1 MNRLL
6 RGARWLMGTQWP
18 MYATLVLG
26 SNILGAVAIM
36 TFVVFF
42 LPMPEIKDFT
52 SDVPH
57 LALIGV
63 LYVSFAVLIG
73 ISVTLLLFRPVLD
86 WQRNPEAHDPNMVR
100 NLVLRIPSY
109 QAAVAG
115 LVWIIGIVL
124 AIIIATQS
132 SGSLGLVVG
141 VSTTLA
147 GLLVV
152 LLTYLQAER
161 LVRPVAAQAVARRF
175 EDSTLEPPIKYR
187 LIYTWVMTSGIPLI
201 GIVLV
206 LLGQRTGMFTDNA
219 DDIMPAVIA
228 LALTALGT
236 GFTGTVFA
244 MMSVVDPILE
254 LQDAINH
261 VRRGDD
267 NVQVDIYDG
276 SELGVLQA
284 GFNEMMRGLRERQRV
299 RDIFGRYVGTEVA
312 QRALEERPELGGED
326 RKVAVLFIDVIGS
339 TTFAVNH
346 TPEEVV
352 EELNKFFEHVVEV
365 VHRNK
370 GIINK
375 FQGDAALA
383 IFGAPLN
390 VYDANSMA
398 LQAARELRQEL
409 RGLELQ
415 AGIGVAAGHVVAGHI
430 GGADRFEYTV
440 IGDAVN
446 EAARLTEL
454 AKDTPGQVLTNSTTL
469 RGANEAEQARWTM
482 MKSIELRGRRRMTR
496 LARPIRSTLA
506 ERAEQ

>member
-100 NLVLRIPSY
+100 NLVLRIPIY

-187 LIYTWVMTSGIPLI
+187 LIYTWVMTSGIPLV
-201 GIVLV
+201 GIALVLV
-206 LLGQRTGMFTDNA
+206 GQRTGMFTDNA
-219 DDIMPAVIA
+219 NDIMPAVIA

-244 MMSVVDPILE
+244 MMSVVDPIVE
-254 LQDAINH
+254 LQDAINR
-261 VRRGDD
+261 VRRGEND
-267 NVQVDIYDG
+267 VQVDIYDG

-299 RDIFGRYVGTEVA
+299 RDIFGRYVGIEVA

-339 TTFAVNH
+339 TTFAVKH
-346 TPEEVV
+346 APEEVV

-383 IFGAPLN
+383 VFGAPLN

-454 AKDTPGQVLTNSTTL
+454 AKDTPGQVLTNSATL

>member
-1 MNRLL
+1 MNKLV
-6 RGARWLMGTQWP
+6 RGIRWLWGTQWP
-18 MYATLVLG
+18 VYAALVLG
-26 SNILGAVAIM
+26 SNIVGAIAIM

-42 LPMPEIKDFT
+42 LPMPEIDSFIDNAQNLT
-52 SDVPH
+52 LIGTCFVIF
-57 LALIGV
+57 AILIGV
-63 LYVSFAVLIG
+63 A
-73 ISVTLLLFRPVLD
+73 VTLLLFRPVLD
-86 WQRNPEAHDPNMVR
+86 WQRSPDDHDPNMVR
-100 NLVLRIPSY
+100 NLVLRIPVY
-109 QAAVAG
+109 QAGVAAAVWA
-115 LVWIIGIVL
+115 LGIVL
-124 AIIIATQS
+124 AVVVCAQE
-132 SGSLGLVVG
+132 SGRLAVVVG

-147 GLLVV
+147 GALVV

-161 LVRPVAAQAVARRF
+161 LVRPVAAEAVARRF

-187 LIYTWVMTSGIPLI
+187 LLSTWMMTSGIPLL

-206 LLGQRTGMFTDNA
+206 IMGQRQGMFTANDA
-219 DDIMPAVIA
+219 DIMPAVIA
-228 LALTALGT
+228 LALTAGGT
-236 GFTGTVFA
+236 GLMGTYFA

-254 LQDAINH
+254 LQDAINR
-261 VRRGDD
+261 VRRGDR
-267 NVQVDIYDG
+267 NVEVDIYDG

-299 RDIFGRYVGTEVA
+299 RDIFGRYVGAEVA

-383 IFGAPLN
+383 VFGAPLN
-390 VYDANSMA
+390 VYDATSLA
-398 LQAARELRQEL
+398 LQAARELRQEI

-454 AKDTPGQVLTNSTTL
+454 AKDTPGQVLTNAATL
-469 RGANEAEQARWTM
+469 RGANEAEQARWTL
-482 MKSIELRGRRRMTR
+482 MKSIELRGRHRMSQ

-506 ERAEQ
+506 ERAEL

>member
-100 NLVLRIPSY
+100 NLVLRIPIY

-124 AIIIATQS
+124 AIIIAAQS

-187 LIYTWVMTSGIPLI
+187 LIYTWVMTSGIPLV
-201 GIVLV
+201 GIALVLV
-206 LLGQRTGMFTDNA
+206 GQRTGMFTDNA
-219 DDIMPAVIA
+219 NDIMPAVIA

-244 MMSVVDPILE
+244 MMSVVDPIVE
-254 LQDAINH
+254 LQDAINR
-261 VRRGDD
+261 VRRGEND
-267 NVQVDIYDG
+267 VQVDIYDG

-299 RDIFGRYVGTEVA
+299 RDIFGRYVGIEVA

-339 TTFAVNH
+339 TTFAVKH
-346 TPEEVV
+346 APEEVV

-383 IFGAPLN
+383 VFGAPLN

-454 AKDTPGQVLTNSTTL
+454 AKDTPGQVLTNSATL

>member
-1 MNRLL
+1 MNRLM
-6 RGARWLMGTQWP
+6 RGARWLWGTQWP
-18 MYATLVLG
+18 MYAALVLG
-26 SNILGAVAIM
+26 ANIIGAIAIM

-42 LPMPEIKDFT
+42 LPMPEISDFIAHT
-52 SDVPH
+52 PH
-57 LALIGV
+57 LWTYGTLFV
-63 LYVSFAVLIG
+63 TFAVIIG
-73 ISVTLLLFRPVLD
+73 IAVTLRLFRPVLD
-86 WQRNPEAHDPNMVR
+86 WQRNPDDHDPNMVR
-100 NLVLRIPSY
+100 NLVLRIPLL
-109 QAAVAG
+109 QAGVAAGVWLLGIILAV
-115 LVWIIGIVL
+115 VL
-124 AIIIATQS
+124 AGQHSAR
-132 SGSLGLVVG
+132 LAVVVG
-141 VSTTLA
+141 VSAALA
-147 GLLVV
+147 GGLIV

-161 LVRPVAAQAVARRF
+161 LVRPVAAEAVARRF

-187 LIYTWVMTSGIPLI
+187 LLSTWLMTSGIPLI
-201 GIVLV
+201 GIILV
-206 LLGQRTGMFTDNA
+206 HLGQKMGMFTA
-219 DDIMPAVIA
+219 DTADIIPAIIA
-228 LALTALGT
+228 LSITALGT
-236 GFTGTVFA
+236 GLIGTMFA

-254 LQDAINH
+254 LQDAINR
-261 VRRGDD
+261 VRRGEND
-267 NVQVDIYDG
+267 VQVDIYDG

-383 IFGAPLN
+383 VFGAPLT

-409 RGLELQ
+409 RGLRLQ

-454 AKDTPGQVLTNSTTL
+454 AKDTPGQVLTNSATL
-469 RGANEAEQARWTM
+469 RGAHEAEQARWTL
-482 MKSIELRGRRRMTR
+482 MKSIELRGRRRMTQ
-496 LARPIRSTLA
+496 LARPIRPTLA
-506 ERAEQ
+506 ERALG

>member
-18 MYATLVLG
+18 IYAALVLG
-26 SNILGAVAIM
+26 SNIVGAIAIM
-36 TFVVFF
+36 TFVVYF
-42 LPMPEIKDFT
+42 LPMPEIEEFT
-52 SDVPH
+52 AQTDNLV
-57 LALIGV
+57 LIGAIY
-63 LYVSFAVLIG
+63 LFFAVLIG
-73 ISVTLLLFRPVLD
+73 MGVTLLLFRPVLD
-86 WQRNPEAHDPNMVR
+86 WQRAPADHDPNMVR
-100 NLVLRIPSY
+100 NLVLRIPVY
-109 QAAVAG
+109 QAVVAAI
-115 LVWIIGIVL
+115 VWGIGIL
-124 AIIIATQS
+124 IAVVMTWGTS
-132 SGSLGLVVG
+132 PRLSLVVG
-141 VSTTLA
+141 VATVLA
-147 GLLVV
+147 GLVV
-152 LLTYLQAER
+152 IILTYLQAER
-161 LVRPVAAQAVARRF
+161 LVRPVAALAVARRF

-187 LIYTWVMTSGIPLI
+187 LTSTWLMTSGVPLL
-201 GIVLV
+201 GIILV
-206 LLGQRTGMFTDNA
+206 LLGQRSGLFSDNA
-219 DDIMPAVIA
+219 TDIIPAIVA

-236 GFTGTVFA
+236 GWMGTTFA
-244 MMSVVDPILE
+244 VMSVVDPILE
-254 LQDAINH
+254 LQDAINR
-261 VRRGDD
+261 VRHGEHDAE
-267 NVQVDIYDG
+267 VDIYDG

-326 RKVAVLFIDVIGS
+326 RQVAVIFVDVIGS

-346 TPEEVV
+346 SPEKVV
-352 EELNKFFEHVVEV
+352 EELNKFFEHVVTV

-383 IFGAPLN
+383 VFGAPLN
-390 VYDANSMA
+390 VYDSTSLA

-454 AKDTPGQVLTNSTTL
+454 AKDTPGQVLTNASTL
-469 RGANEAEQARWTM
+469 KIANETEQARWTYL
-482 MKSIELRGRRRMTR
+482 KSIELRGRRRMTQ
-496 LARPIRSTLA
+496 LARPIRASLA
-506 ERAEQ
+506 ERAQS

>member
-18 MYATLVLG
+18 MYAALVLG
-26 SNILGAVAIM
+26 SNIIGAVAIM

-42 LPMPEIKDFT
+42 LPMPEIRDFAT
-52 SDVPH
+52 EIPS

-63 LYVSFAVLIG
+63 LYVVFAVIIG
-73 ISVTLLLFRPVLD
+73 IAVTLLLFRPVLD
-86 WQRNPEAHDPNMVR
+86 WQRNPDLHDPNMVR
-100 NLVLRIPSY
+100 NLVLRIPVY
-109 QAAVAG
+109 QAGVAA
-115 LVWIIGIVL
+115 LVWLIGIIL
-124 AIIIATQS
+124 AVVIAAS
-132 SGSLGLVVG
+132 DSGKLAVVVG
-141 VSTTLA
+141 VSAALA
-147 GLLVV
+147 ACLVT

-161 LVRPVAAQAVARRF
+161 LVRPVAATAVARRF

-187 LIYTWVMTSGIPLI
+187 LVSTWLMTSGLPLI

-206 LLGQRTGMFTDNA
+206 LLGQWAGYFTEDA
-219 DDIMPAVIA
+219 TDIIPAILA
-228 LALTALGT
+228 LAITALGT
-236 GFTGTVFA
+236 GLMGTIFA

-254 LQDAINH
+254 LQDAINR
-261 VRRGDD
+261 VRRGET
-267 NVQVDIYDG
+267 NAEVDIYDG
-276 SELGVLQA
+276 SELGVLQS

-299 RDIFGRYVGTEVA
+299 RDIFGRYVGNEVA
-312 QRALEERPELGGED
+312 QRALEERPVLGGED
-326 RKVAVLFIDVIGS
+326 RKVAVLFVDVIAS

-352 EELNKFFEHVVEV
+352 DELNKFFEHVVEV

-383 IFGAPLN
+383 VFGAPLN
-390 VYDANSMA
+390 VYDSTSMA
-398 LQAARELRQEL
+398 LKAARELRIEL

-415 AGIGVAAGHVVAGHI
+415 AGIGVAAGHVVAGNI

-454 AKDTPGQVLTNSTTL
+454 AKDTPGQVLTNAATL
-469 RGANEAEQARWTM
+469 KTANEAEQARWTHL
-482 MKSIELRGRRRMTR
+482 KSIELRGRRRMTQ
-496 LARPIRSTLA
+496 LARPIRATLA
-506 ERAEQ
+506 DRAER

>member
-100 NLVLRIPSY
+100 NLVLRIPIY

-124 AIIIATQS
+124 AIIIAAQS

-161 LVRPVAAQAVARRF
+161 LVRPVAAQGGARRF

-187 LIYTWVMTSGIPLI
+187 LIYT
-201 GIVLV
+201 
-206 LLGQRTGMFTDNA
+206 
-219 DDIMPAVIA
+219 
-228 LALTALGT
+228 
-236 GFTGTVFA
+236 
-244 MMSVVDPILE
+244 
-254 LQDAINH
+254 
-261 VRRGDD
+261 
-267 NVQVDIYDG
+267 
-276 SELGVLQA
+276 
-284 GFNEMMRGLRERQRV
+284 
-299 RDIFGRYVGTEVA
+299 
-312 QRALEERPELGGED
+312 
-326 RKVAVLFIDVIGS
+326 
-339 TTFAVNH
+339 
-346 TPEEVV
+346 
-352 EELNKFFEHVVEV
+352 
-365 VHRNK
+365 
-370 GIINK
+370 
-375 FQGDAALA
+375 
-383 IFGAPLN
+383 
-390 VYDANSMA
+390 
-398 LQAARELRQEL
+398 
-409 RGLELQ
+409 
-415 AGIGVAAGHVVAGHI
+415 
-430 GGADRFEYTV
+430 
-440 IGDAVN
+440 
-446 EAARLTEL
+446 
-454 AKDTPGQVLTNSTTL
+454 
-469 RGANEAEQARWTM
+469 
-482 MKSIELRGRRRMTR
+482 
-496 LARPIRSTLA
+496 
-506 ERAEQ
+506 